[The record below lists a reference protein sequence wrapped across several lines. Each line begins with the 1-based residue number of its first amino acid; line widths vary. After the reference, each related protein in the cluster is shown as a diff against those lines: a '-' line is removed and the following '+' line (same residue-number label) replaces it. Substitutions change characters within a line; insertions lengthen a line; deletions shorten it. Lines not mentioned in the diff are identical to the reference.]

1 MIARKRTWYCCL
13 ARVNRAFIAGT
24 SCSLNRT
31 QDKIYDKVQIQN
43 TPPPS
48 VCTAAPLLCRFLG
61 KMQCLLG
68 SSPLQNGQRWPSLL
82 GASKPASEANRTSD
96 KKCCK
101 YKDQIHARKLDLR
114 GSKLARS
121 PKSRIII
128 FLIVFWNDFYEFNI
142 CFFKTSI
149 YWYILFMFF

>member
-1 MIARKRTWYCCL
+1 M
-13 ARVNRAFIAGT
+13 NRAFIAGT

-61 KMQCLLG
+61 KVQCLLG
-68 SSPLQNGQRWPSLL
+68 SSPLQNGRSWPSLL

-101 YKDQIHARKLDLR
+101 YKGQIHARKLNLR

-121 PKSRIII
+121 PKSRII
-128 FLIVFWNDFYEFNI
+128 FFFNI
-142 CFFKTSI
+142 FFKMIFMNSI
-149 YWYILFMFF
+149 YVFF